1 MDKTL
6 LGLFILSLVL
16 VCAWATHAVVM
27 LTAIVGLSYLV
38 VWGVWRLLQSFNTTH
53 RPRRVLD

>member
-16 VCAWATHAVVM
+16 VLAWATHAVMM
-27 LTAIVGLSYLV
+27 LTIIIGLAYLV
-38 VWGVWRLLQSFNTTH
+38 IWGSWNLLQVLNNASN
-53 RPRRVLD
+53 PRRVLD